1 MRIFSSPPYTCGM
14 DAIAEL
20 EQVNAAISHIL
31 RGGQSY
37 TINSGGGSR
46 TVTYA
51 DYNALLKRKA
61 ALETQ
66 IATASGAAGG
76 RLGAGW

>member
-1 MRIFSSPPYTCGM
+1 M
-14 DAIAEL
+14 DAITEL
-20 EQVNAAISHIL
+20 DQINAAISHIMS
-31 RGGQSY
+31 GGQSY

-51 DYNALLKRKA
+51 DYNALLRRKE
-61 ALETQ
+61 ALETR
-66 IATASGAAGG
+66 IAASSGGLGG